1 MRGTVIFAHMEQS
14 MKPVSL
20 RLVIGFLIYTAGWCS
35 YKLLFQND
43 IAWPEILSMSFL
55 MSLGQ
60 EFVVPQMVKWGQ
72 ARGWV
77 SKQRMRNES

>member
-1 MRGTVIFAHMEQS
+1 MEQS
-14 MKPVSL
+14 MKLVSL
-20 RLVIGFLIYTAGWCS
+20 RLVIGFLIYTAGWYS

-43 IAWPEILSMSFL
+43 IAWPEILSISLL

-60 EFVVPQMVKWGQ
+60 EFVVAQMVKWGQ

-77 SKQRMRNES
+77 SKKKTRNES